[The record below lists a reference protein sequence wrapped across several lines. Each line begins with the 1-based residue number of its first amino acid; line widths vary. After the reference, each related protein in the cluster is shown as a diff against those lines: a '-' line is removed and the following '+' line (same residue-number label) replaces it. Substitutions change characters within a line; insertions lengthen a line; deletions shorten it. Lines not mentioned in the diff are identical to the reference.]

1 MINYKIILS
10 YTEKLNIFNYL
21 ENIEKDQNIPM
32 NISFRGNI
40 EETTKFENTILF
52 KVYYDVES
60 LKYPIV
66 LNWVGVFVL
75 EFDEKPDVSVNDLFN
90 DEKLQKQLDYFIDIL
105 ARNLVGKLPSFTE
118 MIGDNK

>member
-1 MINYKIILS
+1 MNYKIVLS

-40 EETTKFENTILF
+40 EENDKEENNILF
-52 KVYYDVES
+52 KVYYDLES
-60 LKYPIV
+60 SKYPIV

-75 EFDEKPDVSVNDLFN
+75 QFDEKPDVSVNDLFN
-90 DEKLQKQLDYFIDIL
+90 DEKLQKQLDYFIEML
-105 ARNLVGKLPSFTE
+105 ARNLVGKLPSFSE
-118 MIGDNK
+118 MIGEQL